1 MYIRST
7 SSSVLSLV
15 VPRVS
20 AEGGPGGAAGVAVTV
35 VDNGPSPIS
44 LVASTLKYQ
53 VCPVVRRWKS
63 VLNDVDALLEEG
75 VTMREM

>member
-1 MYIRST
+1 M
-7 SSSVLSLV
+7 
-15 VPRVS
+15 
-20 AEGGPGGAAGVAVTV
+20 AVTV